1 MLAPTSS
8 ARGQRGRSASA
19 LATENSVERALL
31 AACGF
36 DVFARAGAALVER
49 HALQGVLNVLAATL
63 PGWLVAG
70 GAGDLMAHGGYLSA
84 AAAARLS

>member
-1 MLAPTSS
+1 MLTPTSS
-8 ARGQRGRSASA
+8 ARSQRAPSASA

-31 AACGF
+31 AACSF
-36 DVFARAGAALVER
+36 DLFAWAGAALVER
-49 HALQGVLNVLAATL
+49 YALKSVLNVLTTAL